1 MIVKPGLSTHCLN
14 CKVFSK
20 LHMCTNMLLQPLH
33 HMLRMLSATV
43 SAGGHHIPLDMVQYH
58 AAVNQPSL
66 PICEQFTVHFNQ
78 YVLSQTC
85 RSAHHQCQMTSSH
98 PCLTPLL
105 KLQTSIAFI
114 MKPTTCTAQIT
125 CQHVKHVGLYVAG
138 CPWPILCIS
147 CTVPCVGGP
156 VVWYSCHTHVLMSIC
171 LSRASLVGCGL
182 RQGLS
187 SRSSSLVLWQLRSSV
202 ELPLLTLYWRL
213 WPSAGAT
220 KQEWYVSH
228 LNWCPQ
234 TVRLQS
240 LCQQKKAGQ

>member
-1 MIVKPGLSTHCLN
+1 MLQSTNQVFQYVSNLLFIPLQSICSFTNLSLSTPSMPDDIKSPLPDAF
-14 CKVFSK
+14 VEIADVYS
-20 LHMCTNMLLQPLH
+20 LH
-33 HMLRMLSATV
+33 
-43 SAGGHHIPLDMVQYH
+43 
-58 AAVNQPSL
+58 
-66 PICEQFTVHFNQ
+66 
-78 YVLSQTC
+78 
-85 RSAHHQCQMTSSH
+85 
-98 PCLTPLL
+98 
-105 KLQTSIAFI
+105 